1 MVLQGS
7 LALMER
13 NPQLQ
18 PVCAPTNRI
27 TGSVSH
33 WRTASRGASTSS
45 MFRRFD
51 SKHGWSLM
59 VAT

>member
-1 MVLQGS
+1 MGS

-33 WRTASRGASTSS
+33 
-45 MFRRFD
+45 
-51 SKHGWSLM
+51 
-59 VAT
+59 